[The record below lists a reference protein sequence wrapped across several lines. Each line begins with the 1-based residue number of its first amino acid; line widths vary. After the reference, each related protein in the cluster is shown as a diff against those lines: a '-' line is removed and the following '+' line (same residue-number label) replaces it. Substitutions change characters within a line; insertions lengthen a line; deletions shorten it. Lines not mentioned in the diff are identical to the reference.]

1 MDTARRSPASKVRV
15 LVVDDSALVRQL
27 LQEILS
33 SDPGIEV
40 VGTAQDAYMARE
52 KIKRLNPDV
61 LTLDVEM
68 PKMDGIQFLRNLMRL
83 RPMPVV
89 MCSSLTERG
98 ADVTLDALALG
109 AIDFVTKPK
118 VDVAYRLE
126 DYALEITSKVK
137 AAAHARVVALPD
149 AIAGNTS
156 PNATAAIGGSA
167 AGSGMRIV
175 EKLSADAVLPK
186 TAAPKIFR
194 TTEQIIAIG
203 ASTGGTEAIKEVL
216 MRMPPD
222 APGIV
227 ITQHIP
233 KAFSG
238 PFAARMNGCCELTVY
253 EAKDGQ
259 QILPGHVYIAP
270 GDQHLL
276 VVRDGAQYRCRLNDG
291 PPVQRHKPSVD
302 VLFRSVAQNVGKNAI
317 GVMLTGMGRDGA
329 EGMKEMREAGAAC
342 IVQDEASS
350 VVWGMP
356 GAAWEIGAAES
367 QHPLS
372 AIAGRTMQLVNE
384 RSVVARAAG

>member
-1 MDTARRSPASKVRV
+1 MPMDARELQKKIKV
-15 LVVDDSALVRQL
+15 LIVDDSALVRQL
-27 LQEILS
+27 LTEILG
-33 SDPGIEV
+33 SDPELEV
-40 VGTAQDAYMARE
+40 VGAAADAYMARE

-98 ADVTLDALALG
+98 ADVTLDALGLG
-109 AIDFVTKPK
+109 AVDFVTKPK
-118 VDVAYRLE
+118 VDLAYKLDE
-126 DYALEITSKVK
+126 YAHEIIGKVK
-137 AAAHARVVALPD
+137 AAARARVRALPAD
-149 AIAGNTS
+149 AV
-156 PNATAAIGGSA
+156 AAPA
-167 AGSGMRIV
+167 PARKIV
-175 EKLSADAVLPK
+175 EKLSADAVLPR
-186 TAAPKIFR
+186 TAPPRHFR
-194 TTEQIIAIG
+194 TTEQILAIG
-203 ASTGGTEAIKEVL
+203 ASTGGTEAIREVL
-216 MRMPPD
+216 TRLPPD

-238 PFAARMNGCCELTVY
+238 PFALRMDACSQLTVC
-253 EAKDGQ
+253 EARDGQ
-259 QILPGHVYIAP
+259 QILPGHAYIAP

-302 VLFRSVAQNVGKNAI
+302 VLFRSVAQNAGRNAI

-329 EGMKEMREAGAAC
+329 EGMKEMRDAGAAC
-342 IVQDEASS
+342 IAQDEATS

-356 GAAWEIGAAES
+356 GAAHAVGAVEALY
-367 QHPLS
+367 PLN
-372 AIAGRTMQLVNE
+372 AIAARVMQLVEE
-384 RSVVARAAG
+384 RSGANHNAA

>member
-1 MDTARRSPASKVRV
+1 MEPIRATRAKIRV

-27 LQEILS
+27 LTDLLS
-33 SDPGIEV
+33 ADPGIEV

-68 PKMDGIQFLRNLMRL
+68 PRMDGIQFLRNLMRL

-109 AIDFVTKPK
+109 AVDFVTKPK
-118 VDVAYRLE
+118 VDVAYKLE
-126 DYALEITSKVK
+126 DYAQEIVGKVK
-137 AAAHARVVALPD
+137 AAAQARVRALD
-149 AIAGNTS
+149 
-156 PNATAAIGGSA
+156 PNAMPATSS
-167 AGSGMRIV
+167 GSGAAAQPATQLRV
-175 EKLSADAVLPK
+175 EEKLSADAVLPK
-186 TAAPKIFR
+186 SAGPKIFR

-216 MRMPPD
+216 MRLPPD
-222 APGIV
+222 SPGVV

-238 PFAARMNGCCELTVY
+238 PFAARMNASCDLTVY

-276 VVRDGAQYRCRLNDG
+276 VVRDGALYRCRLNDG

-302 VLFRSVAQNVGKNAI
+302 VLFRSVAQNVGRNAI

-342 IVQDEASS
+342 IAQDEATS

-356 GAAWEIGAAES
+356 GAAFEVGAVES
-367 QHPLS
+367 LHPLN
-372 AIAGRTMQLVNE
+372 AIAGRVMQIVQE
-384 RSVVARAAG
+384 RGVGARAALQA

>member
-1 MDTARRSPASKVRV
+1 MDTVRTGSKVRV

-27 LQEILS
+27 LTEILS
-33 SDPGIEV
+33 ADPAIEV

-68 PKMDGIQFLRNLMRL
+68 PRMDGISFLRNLMRL

-89 MCSSLTERG
+89 MCSTLTQRG
-98 ADVTLDALALG
+98 ADVTLDALELG
-109 AIDFVTKPK
+109 AVDFVTKPK
-118 VDVAYRLE
+118 VDIAYKLEEYAQELVA
-126 DYALEITSKVK
+126 KVK
-137 AAAHARVVALPD
+137 
-149 AIAGNTS
+149 
-156 PNATAAIGGSA
+156 SA
-167 AGSGMRIV
+167 AGARVSALPESAAPSSAAASAGAGGATQMKV
-175 EKLSADAVLPK
+175 LEKLSADAVLPK
-186 TAAPKIFR
+186 AGAPRHFR

-216 MRMPPD
+216 IRMPPD

-238 PFAARMNGCCELTVY
+238 PFAARMNTSCGLTVY

-276 VVRDGAQYRCRLNDG
+276 VVRDGALYRCRLNDG

-302 VLFRSVAQNVGKNAI
+302 VLFRSVAQNVGRNAI

-329 EGMKEMREAGAAC
+329 EGMKEMRDAGAAC
-342 IVQDEASS
+342 IAQDEATS

-367 QHPLS
+367 LHPLN
-372 AIAGRTMQLVNE
+372 AIATKAMQLVAE
-384 RSVVARAAG
+384 RGVGARAAS